1 MGTAYIALAALL
13 WGTLGP
19 VARLALADGVTP
31 LELGFWRALVAGALF
46 GAHALARGR
55 ARLARR
61 DLPAVAAFALV
72 GVALFYVSYF
82 RAVRAGGAA
91 VAAILLYTAPA
102 WVALGSWAWLG
113 ERITRRT
120 LAALALTL
128 GGVAL
133 VSAGSGAAAG
143 PAAPLGGA
151 ALGWGLLA
159 GLAYASYYLF
169 GKRYF
174 ARYDPPTIYM
184 YALLLGALAIAPA
197 VTFAPKDGATWAT
210 LLFIAVVPTYLA
222 YLVYGEGLRRVEATR
237 AATVATL
244 EPVVAATLALVVW
257 DEALRAVGYAGAGL
271 VLAGVLT
278 GTAREQGTAA
288 SD

>member
-1 MGTAYIALAALL
+1 MGYGFIALAALL

-19 VARLALADGVTP
+19 VARIALADGVTP
-31 LELGFWRALVAGALF
+31 LELGFWRALVGGLLF

-55 ARLARR
+55 VRLARR

-102 WVALGSWAWLG
+102 WVALGSRAWLG

-120 LAALALTL
+120 VAALALTL
-128 GGVAL
+128 AGVAL
-133 VSAGSGAAAG
+133 VASGSGAAPGRAV
-143 PAAPLGGA
+143 PLGA
-151 ALGWGLLA
+151 AAIGWGLVS
-159 GLAYASYYLF
+159 GIAYASYYLF

-174 ARYDPPTIYM
+174 ARYEPSTVYL
-184 YALLLGALAIAPA
+184 YALPLGALALAPA
-197 VTFAPKDGATWAT
+197 VTFAPKDGTVWAT

-222 YLVYGEGLRRVEATR
+222 YLVYGEGLRRVDATR

-244 EPVVAATLALVVW
+244 EPVVAASLAVAVW
-257 DEALRAVGYAGAGL
+257 GEALRPLGYAGGGL
-271 VLAGVLT
+271 VLAGVLV
-278 GTAREQGTAA
+278 GTAREQRAA
-288 SD
+288 ARP

>member
-1 MGTAYIALAALL
+1 MGYVFIALAALL

-19 VARLALADGVTP
+19 VARIALADGVSP
-31 LELGFWRALVAGALF
+31 LELGFWRALVGGLLF

-55 ARLARR
+55 VRLVRR
-61 DLPAVAAFALV
+61 DLPAVAAFAVV

-102 WVALGSWAWLG
+102 WVALGARAWLG

-120 LAALALTL
+120 VAALALTL
-128 GGVAL
+128 AGVAL
-133 VSAGSGAAAG
+133 VAAGSGAAG
-143 PAAPLGGA
+143 RAAPLGAA
-151 ALGWGLLA
+151 ALGWGLLS

-174 ARYDPPTIYM
+174 ARYDPPTIYL
-184 YALLLGALAIAPA
+184 YALPLGALALAPA
-197 VTFAPKDGATWAT
+197 VTFAPKSGAVWAT

-222 YLVYGEGLRRVEATR
+222 YLVYGEGLRRVDATR

-244 EPVVAATLALVVW
+244 EPVVAAALALAVW
-257 DEALRAVGYAGAGL
+257 NEALRPVGYAGAGL
-271 VLAGVLT
+271 VLAGVLV
-278 GTAREQGTAA
+278 GTAREQRAAA
-288 SD
+288 SA

>member
-1 MGTAYIALAALL
+1 MGYGYIALAALL

-19 VARLALADGVTP
+19 VARIALADGVTP
-31 LELGFWRALVAGALF
+31 LELGFWRALVGGLLF
-46 GAHALARGR
+46 GAHAAARGR
-55 ARLARR
+55 VGR

-102 WVALGSWAWLG
+102 WVALGSRAWLG

-120 LAALALTL
+120 VAALALTL
-128 GGVAL
+128 AGVAL
-133 VSAGSGAAAG
+133 VAWGSGAAPGRAV
-143 PAAPLGGA
+143 PLGA
-151 ALGWGLLA
+151 AAIGWGLVS
-159 GLAYASYYLF
+159 GIAYASYYLF

-174 ARYDPPTIYM
+174 ARYEPSTVYL
-184 YALLLGALAIAPA
+184 YALPLGALALAPA
-197 VTFAPKDGATWAT
+197 VTFAPKDGAVWAT

-222 YLVYGEGLRRVEATR
+222 YLVYGEGLRRVDATR

-244 EPVVAATLALVVW
+244 EPVVAASLAVAVW
-257 DEALRAVGYAGAGL
+257 GEALRPLGYAGGGL
-271 VLAGVLT
+271 VLAGVLV
-278 GTAREQGTAA
+278 GTAREQRAA
-288 SD
+288 ARP